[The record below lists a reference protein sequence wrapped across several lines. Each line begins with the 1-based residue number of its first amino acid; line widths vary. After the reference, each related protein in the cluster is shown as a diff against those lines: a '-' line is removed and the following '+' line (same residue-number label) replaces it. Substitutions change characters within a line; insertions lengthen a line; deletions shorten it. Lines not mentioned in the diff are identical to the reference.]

1 MGPSLPSCS
10 RRRFLRGGLAL
21 ASLGLLAGCGVLP
34 GQAQRPARVPRIGY
48 LSVGPSGPSPLV
60 DAFRQGLRE
69 LGYVEGQ
76 GIAVEYR
83 FGEERTEQLSEFAA
97 ELVRLPVD
105 VIVARGA
112 PAQQAAK
119 QATSTIPI
127 VFPVSGNPVEL
138 GLVDSLARP
147 GGNLTGLTNISQRL
161 SSKRLELLK
170 EAVPRVARVAVF
182 WHRDDGGAELRSGD
196 LSSAAQQ
203 LQLQLQSVEMRG
215 PVDLEGAF
223 EAAAGER
230 ADAALTLGGTQ
241 IVAQQPRIVVLAA
254 DRGLPVMHYNREAVE
269 AGGLIAYGANLP
281 DLFRRAATYVDKIL
295 KGAKPA
301 DLPVEQPKKFEFV
314 INLKAAK
321 QIGLTIPPNVL
332 ARAGKVIK

>member
-1 MGPSLPSCS
+1 MERCAAGRT
-10 RRRFLRGGLAL
+10 RREFLRGGLAL
-21 ASLGLLAGCGVLP
+21 AGLGLLSGCGIPP
-34 GQAQRPARVPRIGY
+34 GQAQRSARVPRIGY
-48 LSVGPSGPSPLV
+48 LSVGPSGASPLV

-69 LGYVEGQ
+69 HGYVEGQ
-76 GIAVEYR
+76 SIAVEYR
-83 FGEERTEQLSEFAA
+83 FGEERTERLSEFAA

-112 PAQQAAK
+112 PAQLAAK

-170 EAVPRVARVAVF
+170 EAVPRVARVAVL
-182 WHRDDGGAELRSGD
+182 WHQDDGGAELASGE
-196 LSSAAQQ
+196 LSNAAQQ

-223 EAAAGER
+223 EAAARER

-241 IVAQQPRIVVLAA
+241 IAVHQPRIAHLAA
-254 DRGLPVMHYNREAVE
+254 ERRLPVMHYNREAVE
-269 AGGLIAYGANLP
+269 AGGLIAYGPNLA

-295 KGAKPA
+295 KGARPA
-301 DLPVEQPKKFEFV
+301 DLPVEGPTRFDFA
-314 INLKAAK
+314 INLKAAEA
-321 QIGLTIPPNVL
+321 IGLTIPPSVL
-332 ARAGKVIK
+332 QQATEIIQ